1 MIVKSLEHLNSLSQ
15 KVAEKLSK
23 NDCIFLIGEIG
34 VGKTTFARYLI
45 NHLQEKNGEKITE
58 VLSPTFNLLYEY
70 DLKTIKIMHYDLY
83 RIKDE
88 KDYVFTFF
96 MFNIL
101 TVFICYLLRKVP
113 MEMGF
118 ALGLFAVFG
127 ILRYRTEAI
136 PIRQMTYLFIVIG
149 LSMINSLAN
158 KSISWFEILLANG
171 IITII
176 TYLIDRVWFST
187 IELTKTILYEKIEL
201 IKPEN
206 EQELIEDL
214 KQRTGLQIV
223 AVKIDKVDFL
233 RDTAQI
239 KIYYH

>member
-1 MIVKSLEHLNSLSQ
+1 MELFGIDLYDSKDLVKLLFKFSIDL
-15 KVAEKLSK
+15 
-23 NDCIFLIGEIG
+23 IFLFII
-34 VGKTTFARYLI
+34 VRLI
-45 NHLQEKNGEKITE
+45 
-58 VLSPTFNLLYEY
+58 Y
-70 DLKTIKIMHYDLY
+70 Y

-101 TVFICYLLRKVP
+101 TFFICYLLRKVP

-214 KQRTGLQIV
+214 KKRTGLQIV
-223 AVKIDKVDFL
+223 AVKVDKVDFL
-233 RDTAQI
+233 RDTAQV

>member
-1 MIVKSLEHLNSLSQ
+1 MEIFGIDLYDSKDVVKLLFKFSIDL
-15 KVAEKLSK
+15 
-23 NDCIFLIGEIG
+23 IFLFII
-34 VGKTTFARYLI
+34 VRLI
-45 NHLQEKNGEKITE
+45 
-58 VLSPTFNLLYEY
+58 Y
-70 DLKTIKIMHYDLY
+70 Y
-83 RIKDE
+83 RIRDE

-101 TVFICYLLRKVP
+101 TFFICFLLRKVP
-113 MEMGF
+113 IEMGF

-158 KSISWFEILLANG
+158 KSISWLEILLANA

-176 TYLIDRVWFST
+176 TYLIDRVWFSK
-187 IELTKTILYEKIEL
+187 IEQTKSILYEKIDL

-206 EQELIEDL
+206 EQELIKDL
-214 KQRTGLQIV
+214 TLRTGLEIKS
-223 AVKIDKVDFL
+223 VKIEKVDFL

-239 KIYYH
+239 TIYYK

>member
-1 MIVKSLEHLNSLSQ
+1 MELFGIDLYDSKDLVKLLFKFSIDLLFLFIIVR
-15 KVAEKLSK
+15 V
-23 NDCIFLIGEIG
+23 I
-34 VGKTTFARYLI
+34 Y
-45 NHLQEKNGEKITE
+45 
-58 VLSPTFNLLYEY
+58 
-70 DLKTIKIMHYDLY
+70 Y
-83 RIKDE
+83 RIKEE
-88 KDYVFTFF
+88 KDYVFSFF

-101 TVFICYLLRKVP
+101 TFFICFLLRKVP

-158 KSISWFEILLANG
+158 KSISWLEILLANA

-223 AVKIDKVDFL
+223 AVKVDKVDFL

>member
-1 MIVKSLEHLNSLSQ
+1 MELFGI
-15 KVAEKLSK
+15 
-23 NDCIFLIGEIG
+23 
-34 VGKTTFARYLI
+34 
-45 NHLQEKNGEKITE
+45 
-58 VLSPTFNLLYEY
+58 
-70 DLKTIKIMHYDLY
+70 DLY
-83 RIKDE
+83 DSKDLVKLLFKFSIDLLFLFIIVRLIYYRKKEE

-101 TVFICYLLRKVP
+101 TFFICFLLRKVP

-158 KSISWFEILLANG
+158 KSISWLEILLANA
-171 IITII
+171 IITTI
-176 TYLIDRVWFST
+176 TFLIDRIWFSS
-187 IELTKTILYEKIEL
+187 IEQTKSILYEKIDL

-206 EQELIEDL
+206 EQELIKDL
-214 KQRTGLQIV
+214 TLRTGLEIKS
-223 AVKIDKVDFL
+223 VKIEKVDFL

-239 KIYYH
+239 TIYYH

>member
-1 MIVKSLEHLNSLSQ
+1 MELFGIDIFDSKDLI
-15 KVAEKLSK
+15 KLLFKFSI
-23 NDCIFLIGEIG
+23 DLFFLFLIVRVI
-34 VGKTTFARYLI
+34 Y
-45 NHLQEKNGEKITE
+45 
-58 VLSPTFNLLYEY
+58 
-70 DLKTIKIMHYDLY
+70 Y
-83 RIKDE
+83 RTKDE

-101 TVFICYLLRKVP
+101 TFFICFLLRKVP

-158 KSISWFEILLANG
+158 KSISWMEILLANS

-187 IELTKTILYEKIEL
+187 IEQTKSILYEKIDL

-206 EQELIEDL
+206 EQNLIEDL
-214 KQRTGLQIV
+214 KLRTGLNITS
-223 AVKIDKVDFL
+223 VKIEKVDFL

-239 KIYYH
+239 TIYHH

>member
-1 MIVKSLEHLNSLSQ
+1 MELFGIDLYDSKDLVKLLFKFSIDLLFLFIIVR
-15 KVAEKLSK
+15 V
-23 NDCIFLIGEIG
+23 I
-34 VGKTTFARYLI
+34 Y
-45 NHLQEKNGEKITE
+45 
-58 VLSPTFNLLYEY
+58 
-70 DLKTIKIMHYDLY
+70 Y
-83 RIKDE
+83 RIKEE

-101 TVFICYLLRKVP
+101 TFFICFLLRKVP

-158 KSISWFEILLANG
+158 KSISWLEILLANA
-171 IITII
+171 IITTI
-176 TYLIDRVWFST
+176 TFLIDRVWFSS
-187 IELTKTILYEKIEL
+187 IEQTKSILYEKIDL

-214 KQRTGLQIV
+214 KKRTSLPIV
-223 AVKIDKVDFL
+223 AVKVDKVDFL

-239 KIYYH
+239 TIYHH

>member
-1 MIVKSLEHLNSLSQ
+1 MELFGIDIYDSKDLI
-15 KVAEKLSK
+15 KLLFKFSI
-23 NDCIFLIGEIG
+23 DLFFLFLIVRVIYYQ
-34 VGKTTFARYLI
+34 T
-45 NHLQEKNGEKITE
+45 
-58 VLSPTFNLLYEY
+58 
-70 DLKTIKIMHYDLY
+70 
-83 RIKDE
+83 KDE

-101 TVFICYLLRKVP
+101 TFFICYLLRKVP

-158 KSISWFEILLANG
+158 KSISWMEILLANS

-187 IELTKTILYEKIEL
+187 IEQTKSILYEKIDL

-206 EQELIEDL
+206 EQNLIEDL
-214 KQRTGLQIV
+214 KLRTGLNITS
-223 AVKIDKVDFL
+223 VKIEKVDFL

-239 KIYYH
+239 TIYYH